1 MVCPEGW
8 QERMM
13 DFVSFLIIA
22 TFAGTILWILQYSL
36 KPITQKYFSQTW
48 HYYSSLIPVFFL
60 LGGSEITSRLV
71 SFIPSAYS
79 GSNHNHN
86 SRMITELHAQ
96 VSTIE
101 QTAANVSLWITQRF
115 DELRRFS
122 STKEFM
128 LIAAIIWAVGAT
140 AFIVVH
146 IRKYRAFKRSILR
159 GSRAWHIEECP
170 VQVIAS
176 PHATTPLIM
185 GFWNPVVVL
194 PDVSLGEQEL
204 AMILSHE
211 LVHLKR
217 GDLFIKLIVFAANAI
232 HWFNPAAYILNRQ
245 ISMFCELS
253 CDEKVV
259 QHMDIAGRRSYG
271 ETLLSMLEYGVMKKN
286 VIGTSSLCSPKEH
299 MKRRLIHLMNEK
311 KMNKPV
317 MALSIVAAIALV
329 GGGGAAAYAAGS
341 ASRTTTDKQV
351 AGFNVTV
358 EYPDG
363 RIGAFD
369 KDGNRVDAKPKESYT
384 PKKLTTEEI
393 VDRIKKHIEKG
404 ITVPQGYIDE
414 LPQQN
419 LDAINESYHLNLQK
433 SNRS

>member
-1 MVCPEGW
+1 M
-8 QERMM
+8 MM

-22 TFAGTILWILQYSL
+22 SFAGTILWILQYSL
-36 KPITQKYFSQTW
+36 NPVTQKYFSQTW
-48 HYYSSLIPVFFL
+48 HYYSGLIPVFFL
-60 LGGSEITSRLV
+60 LGGSEIINRLV
-71 SFIPSAYS
+71 SLIPSAYS
-79 GSNHNHN
+79 GSKHIQDAG
-86 SRMITELHAQ
+86 MIAEPYAQ

-101 QTAANVSLWITQRF
+101 QTAANVSFWIMQRF

-128 LIAAIIWAVGAT
+128 LIATMIWAVGAT
-140 AFIVVH
+140 AFFVVN
-146 IRKYRAFKRSILR
+146 IRKYRAFKRSIFR
-159 GSRAWHIEECP
+159 GSRACHAGQCP

-185 GFWNPVVVL
+185 GLWNPIVVL
-194 PDVSLGEQEL
+194 PDIPLSEKEL

-232 HWFNPAAYILNRQ
+232 HWFNPAAYTLNRQ

-259 QHMDIAGRRSYG
+259 QHMDIEGRKSYD
-271 ETLLSMLEYGVMKKN
+271 ETLLSMLEYGVMRKN
-286 VIGTSSLCSPKEH
+286 VICTSSLCNPKKH
-299 MKRRLIHLMNEK
+299 MKRRLINLMNEK

-317 MALSIVAAIALV
+317 LVLSLASAIALL

-341 ASRTTTDKQV
+341 VPKIPTDKQV

-363 RIGAFD
+363 RIESFD
-369 KDGNRVDAKPKESYT
+369 KDGNRVAAKSKESYT
-384 PKKLTTEEI
+384 PKKLTAEEI
-393 VDRIKKHIEKG
+393 TDRIKKHIEKG
-404 ITVPQGYIDE
+404 LTVPQGYIDE
-414 LPQQN
+414 LPQKN
-419 LDAINESYHLNLQK
+419 LDAINESYSLKLQK
-433 SNRS
+433 SNRN

>member
-1 MVCPEGW
+1 
-8 QERMM
+8 MM
-13 DFVSFLIIA
+13 MGFVSFLFIA
-22 TFAGTILWILQYSL
+22 SFAGTILWILQYSL
-36 KPITQKYFSQTW
+36 KPVTQKYFSQTW

-60 LGGSEITSRLV
+60 LGGSEIMSRLV
-71 SFIPSAYS
+71 SFIPSASS
-79 GSNHNHN
+79 GSNHIQAAG
-86 SRMITELHAQ
+86 MIAEPYAQ

-101 QTAANVSLWITQRF
+101 QTAANVSFWITQRF

-128 LIAAIIWAVGAT
+128 LIATLIWTVGAT
-140 AFIVVH
+140 VFIVVN
-146 IRKYRAFKRSILR
+146 IRKYRAFKRSIFR
-159 GSRAWHIEECP
+159 GSQVRHIVQCP

-185 GFWNPVVVL
+185 GFWNPIVVL
-194 PDVSLGEQEL
+194 PDISLSQKEL

-253 CDEKVV
+253 CDEQVV
-259 QHMDIAGRRSYG
+259 QHMDIEGRRSYG

-286 VIGTSSLCSPKEH
+286 VVGTSGLCSPKEH
-299 MKRRLIHLMNEK
+299 MKRRLIHLMNVK

-341 ASRTTTDKQV
+341 ASKNPTDQQV
-351 AGFNVTV
+351 AGYNVTV

-363 RIGAFD
+363 KLEAFD
-369 KDGNRVDAKPKESYT
+369 KDGNRVAAKPKESYA

-419 LDAINESYHLNLQK
+419 LDAINESYRLKLQK
-433 SNRS
+433 SNRN

>member
-1 MVCPEGW
+1 M
-8 QERMM
+8 MM
-13 DFVSFLIIA
+13 DFISSLFIA
-22 TFAGTILWILQYSL
+22 SFAGTILWILQYSL

-60 LGGSEITSRLV
+60 LGGSGIMSRLV
-71 SFIPSAYS
+71 SFIPSASTSPNHIQDS
-79 GSNHNHN
+79 G
-86 SRMITELHAQ
+86 MMTELHDQ

-122 STKEFM
+122 SAKEFM
-128 LIAAIIWAVGAT
+128 LIAAIIWAVGAA

-146 IRKYRAFKRSILR
+146 IRKYRGFKRSILK
-159 GSRAWHIEECP
+159 GSRTWHIEPCP

-185 GFWNPVVVL
+185 GYWNPMVVL
-194 PDVSLGEQEL
+194 PDISLGEQKL

-217 GDLFIKLIVFAANAI
+217 GDLLIKLMIFAANAI

-259 QHMDIAGRRSYG
+259 QHMDIEGRRSYG
-271 ETLLSMLEYGVMKKN
+271 ETLISMLEYGVMRKN
-286 VIGTSSLCSPKEH
+286 VMGTSSLCSSKEH

-329 GGGGAAAYAAGS
+329 GGGGAAAYAAES
-341 ASRTTTDKQV
+341 ASKTTTVTQV
-351 AGFNVTV
+351 EGFNVTV

-363 RIGAFD
+363 RIEAFD
-369 KDGNRVDAKPKESYT
+369 KDGNRVAAKSKESYA

-419 LDAINESYHLNLQK
+419 LEAINESYHLKLQK
-433 SNRS
+433 SNRN